1 MGGEKAA
8 AGAEAPGSRYREF
21 RPAPALGAHVLC
33 LWAQAIGDGRRAHR
47 HRVLPDGCVD
57 IVWIGAA
64 PPVVAGPATRA
75 VIVDLP
81 PRAIVIGV
89 RFHPGTAPSLLGL
102 PAAELLD
109 REVPLGQ
116 IWGRGADEL
125 SARLGAEAK
134 VAGKLAVAAAA
145 LAARAT
151 HARPGDP
158 LVAAA
163 VGWLAR
169 HPDGPVERLSELLDI
184 GGRQLRRR
192 FRASVGYGPKTLQR
206 VLRLQR
212 VLALAGR
219 STGSPSTGSLRL
231 AALAAEAG
239 YADQAHMTRE
249 LGALAGRVPT
259 ALLANRHSTLQMSDL
274 FKTTAEADA

>member
-1 MGGEKAA
+1 MGDGRAA
-8 AGAEAPGSRYREF
+8 AGAGVPRSSYREL
-21 RPAPALGAHVLC
+21 RPAPALAKHVLC
-33 LWAQAIGDGRRAHR
+33 LWAQAIGDGQSAHR
-47 HRVLPDGCVD
+47 HRVLPDGCID
-57 IVWIGAA
+57 IVWIGEA
-64 PPVVAGPATRA
+64 PPAVAGPATRT
-75 VIVDLP
+75 VLVELP
-81 PRAIVIGV
+81 PRTIVVGV
-89 RFHPGTAPSLLGL
+89 RFHPGMAPSLLGP
-102 PAAELLD
+102 PAVELLD

-125 SARLGAEAK
+125 SARVGAEAK
-134 VAGKLAVAAAA
+134 VAHKLAIAEAA
-145 LAARAT
+145 LAARAI

-169 HPDGPVERLSELLDI
+169 HPGDPVERLSALLDI
-184 GGRQLRRR
+184 GSRQLRRR

-212 VLALAGR
+212 VLTLAGGGAR
-219 STGSPSTGSLRL
+219 SLRL

-249 LGALAGRVPT
+249 LGALTARVPT
-259 ALLANRHSTLQMSDL
+259 ALLAKPGSTLAMSDL
-274 FKTTAEADA
+274 FKTPADAAL